1 MGLKN
6 LFKKKTSD
14 KLTVNPSNMPVA
26 LVSSQ
31 EIETIKKSF
40 KRMNYPIK
48 VLVAWGEAI
57 TGNKEIRDWLIKNG
71 YEELGMFCF
80 AIRNEV
86 SAQQW
91 LIKNR
96 CPHLVALINGI
107 EGDKKALDWLLRFDY
122 EILFHMAHASQGNV
136 DSKHWLLQKDK
147 VYAALA
153 MKMERLKDDIEFSN
167 NDIHTINP

>member
-1 MGLKN
+1 MALKN
-6 LFKKKTSD
+6 IFKKKSTENKVLNTSN
-14 KLTVNPSNMPVA
+14 LPVA
-26 LVSSQ
+26 LVSAQ
-31 EIETIKKSF
+31 EIQTIKKGF

-48 VLVAWGEAI
+48 ILVAWGEAI

-80 AIRNEV
+80 AIRNEA

-91 LIKNR
+91 LLKNR

-107 EGDKKALDWLLRFDY
+107 EGDKKALDWLLKFDY
-122 EILFHMAHASQGNV
+122 EVLFHIAYASQGNV
-136 DSKHWLLQKDK
+136 DSKHWLLQTDK

-153 MKMERLKDDIEFSN
+153 MKMERL
-167 NDIHTINP
+167 